1 MVLENTYLYTYI
13 DRYSLEES
21 KFATDF
27 KTNNQS
33 EVANATLL
41 RVENQTKGVLIN
53 FLQKI
58 NKAKE
63 SKKQLKQGCNFYLFI
78 NAVGEQDFRV
88 RKLLQWIEISEHKNC
103 ENKHVLYTFL
113 NKGIKDKC
121 VLSTFLNK
129 GNENKYVLHTFLE
142 KGPKNK
148 CVLSTFLDKVYE
160 NQYVLCIFLNEGI
173 KNKCVLCT
181 ILDEKDSILL
191 FINKTKCSNR
201 IRDQPTVRLFIVVG

>member
-13 DRYSLEES
+13 DRDGLEES
-21 KFATDF
+21 KFSTDF

-41 RVENQTKGVLIN
+41 RVENHPKGVVIN
-53 FLQKI
+53 FLLEI

-63 SKKQLKQGCNFYLFI
+63 SNNQLKQGCNFYLLI
-78 NAVGEQDFRV
+78 NALGEQGFRV
-88 RKLLQWIEISEHKNC
+88 RKLLQWIKISEHKNC
-103 ENKHVLYTFL
+103 ENKHILYTFL

-121 VLSTFLNK
+121 VLTTFLNK

-160 NQYVLCIFLNEGI
+160 NQYVLFIFLNEGI
-173 KNKCVLCT
+173 KNKCVLGN
-181 ILDEKDSILL
+181 IDSISL
-191 FINKTKCSNR
+191 FINKTKYGNR
-201 IRDQPTVRLFIVVG
+201 IRDQPTIRLFIVVG